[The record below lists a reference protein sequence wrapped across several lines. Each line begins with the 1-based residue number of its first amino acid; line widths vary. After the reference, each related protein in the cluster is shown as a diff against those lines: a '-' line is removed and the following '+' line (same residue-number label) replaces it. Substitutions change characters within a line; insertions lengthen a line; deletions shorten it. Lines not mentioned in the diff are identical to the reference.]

1 MLGPGIRTP
10 LLDRMSVQLQ
20 FTLGNAGVALCV
32 DYHLGEQEDFILY
45 HCFFVCGA
53 NIYSLIM
60 LEVSILN

>member
-45 HCFFVCGA
+45 HC
-53 NIYSLIM
+53 YSTE
-60 LEVSILN
+60 EVLRFLLVILSSNE